1 MLYAGTQFSLPRFS
15 FDIFNFFFYQILMSA
30 VPSLVKCADMDGVS
44 MKLVLSNVCV
54 MKDMSLLWMAR
65 IVWVCMMFKY

>member
-1 MLYAGTQFSLPRFS
+1 MLGLNSHFWEIIL
-15 FDIFNFFFYQILMSA
+15 IFLIFFKQMLMSA
-30 VPSLVKCADMDGVS
+30 APSLVRCAEMGAVS

-65 IVWVCMMFKY
+65 IVLVCMKTT